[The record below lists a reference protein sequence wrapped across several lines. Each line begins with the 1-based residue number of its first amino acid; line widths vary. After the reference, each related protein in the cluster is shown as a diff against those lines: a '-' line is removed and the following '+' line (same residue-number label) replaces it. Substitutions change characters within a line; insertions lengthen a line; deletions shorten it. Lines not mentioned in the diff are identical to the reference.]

1 MDHYDHRSQFSILQF
16 PFSKNTMP
24 NLEKLYIK
32 TFGCQ
37 MNVYDS
43 EKIYAFLQD
52 RYLPAA
58 AEEEADLIILNT
70 CSIREK
76 AEQKVYSLL
85 GRLRPLKKMK
95 PDLLIGV
102 GGCVAQQEGERILKR
117 APMVDVVFG
126 THNIDQLAAI
136 VEERIKSGKRICRID
151 EDTDRVP
158 TSDAPRARSRSGPT
172 SLLTIMKGCDN
183 HCAYCVVPLV
193 RGREI
198 SRPMADILD
207 EAYYLVENGVRE
219 ITLLGQNVN
228 SYRDAST
235 GAGFIDLLERMD
247 GVEGLH
253 RLRFVTSHPKDFSE
267 DLVQAMAGLN
277 SVCEHIHLPVQAGS
291 DRILMSM
298 KRGYNSGEYLEKA
311 DMLKSYVPD
320 VEITT
325 DIIVGFPGEERSDFE
340 RTLEL
345 LVKVRYQNV
354 FSFRFSARPG
364 TKAADL
370 QDPVPYE
377 VKRMWLPEL
386 QEVQN
391 GITAAK
397 HQSMVGRIVKVLV
410 EGEGQRANGMLEG
423 RTRNNFIVHF
433 PGSPAE
439 VGREKEVR
447 ILRSHKIH
455 LEGEAVQ

>member
-1 MDHYDHRSQFSILQF
+1 M
-16 PFSKNTMP
+16 
-24 NLEKLYIK
+24 EKVYVK

-58 AEEEADLIILNT
+58 AEDEADLVILNT

-85 GRLRPLKKMK
+85 GRLKPLKEEK

-102 GGCVAQQEGERILKR
+102 GGCVAQQEGERILAR
-117 APMVDVVFG
+117 APMVDIVFG
-126 THNIDQLAAI
+126 THNIDQLASI
-136 VEERIKSGKRICRID
+136 LEERITSGRRLCRID
-151 EDTDRVP
+151 EDADRVP
-158 TSDAPRARSRSGPT
+158 TAGAPRAGSRKGPT
-172 SLLTIMKGCDN
+172 ALLTIMKGCDN
-183 HCAYCVVPLV
+183 FCAYCVVPLV

-198 SRPMADILD
+198 SRSRDEILE
-207 EAYYLVENGVRE
+207 EARYLIAHGAKE

-228 SYRDAST
+228 SYREPST
-235 GAGFIDLLERMD
+235 GGGFIDLLESVDALD
-247 GVEGLH
+247 GLE

-267 DLVQAMAGLN
+267 GLVHAMAGLP

-291 DRILMSM
+291 DRILAAM
-298 KRGYNSGEYLEKA
+298 RRCYTSGEYLEKVS
-311 DMLKSYVPD
+311 MLRSLIPE

-325 DIIVGFPGEERSDFE
+325 DIIVGFPGEERADFD
-340 RTLEL
+340 RTLS
-345 LVKVRYQNV
+345 LVDTVGYQNA

-364 TKAADL
+364 TAAADL
-370 QDPVPYE
+370 EDPVPHE
-377 VKRMWLPEL
+377 TKRSWLPEL

-391 GITAAK
+391 RITAGK
-397 HQSMVGRIVKVLV
+397 HSSMVGRTVGVLV
-410 EGEGQRANGMLEG
+410 EGSGRRSNGMLEG

-433 PGSPAE
+433 PGSPSMVGCE
-439 VGREKEVR
+439 VDVR
-447 ILRSHKIH
+447 ILRSRKIH
-455 LEGEAVQ
+455 LEGEVVS